1 MFAWGFR
8 EKALHRVHHQTPGR
22 PVASDARID
31 DCAPLQDDS
40 AMLDSLLDFVSSS
53 LFIGAIAQGLCY
65 AAVGCGVYMTFRT
78 LAFPDL
84 TIDGSLPLGA
94 GISAVLILQAQWS
107 P

>member
-40 AMLDSLLDFVSSS
+40 AMLDRLLDFVSSS
-53 LFIGAIAQGLCY
+53 LFIGVIAQGLCY
-65 AAVGCGVYMTFRT
+65 AAVGCGVENNLPALSFP
-78 LAFPDL
+78 AF
-84 TIDGSLPLGA
+84 SLFISFPLP
-94 GISAVLILQAQWS
+94 SAVSAPS
-107 P
+107 APHT